1 MVLQALF
8 EPINLV
14 AAVVLSL
21 ISTILYKIY
30 LSPLAH
36 IPGPLIARLTS
47 IWLYS
52 LSYRGIEAST
62 IDNLHKRFG
71 PVVQIAP
78 NEVDIADGALLHLVY
93 VKDGGFLKSSCYK
106 NFDINGFPTLF
117 SALDPTHRATRAK
130 AVIGM
135 FSQTAVR
142 EGKKKLSERVDS
154 MVARLKREKAEADGK
169 PVNVL
174 NIFRSL
180 ALDMATS
187 YLFDKPY
194 NGIEEEKLSA
204 TEFVDNFVGA
214 NKFFYLPNWIY
225 KIVEFVATSLDPKK
239 SDISRSNNMMEKFAA
254 NVVDTAAAALG
265 ESETYQ
271 ARLLKAGISQ
281 EETIAQCLDV
291 MFAGT
296 DAVGM
301 NLSVICCYLSRNPN
315 KYVTYVFVAIRAE
328 AKCIIYYIHYYQKKK
343 KKK

>member
-1 MVLQALF
+1 MVLQTLF
-8 EPINLV
+8 EPINLL
-14 AAVVLSL
+14 AAVVIAL

-30 LSPLAH
+30 LNPLAH
-36 IPGPLIARLTS
+36 IPGPVIARLTS

-62 IDNLHKRFG
+62 VDNLHRRFG

-78 NEVDIADGALLHLVY
+78 NEVDIADGATLHHVY

-142 EGKKKLSERVDS
+142 EGKNVLSDCVDS
-154 MVARLKREKAEADGK
+154 MVVRLKREKAEAHGK
-169 PVNVL
+169 PVDML

-180 ALDMATS
+180 AFDMTTS
-187 YLFDKPY
+187 YLFGKPY

-204 TEFVDNFVGA
+204 TEFVDNFVGTGR
-214 NKFFYLPNWIY
+214 FFYLPNRIY
-225 KIVEFVATSLDPKK
+225 KIVEIVATSLDRKK
-239 SDISRSNNMMEKFAA
+239 SDISRSNNMVEKFAA
-254 NVVDTAAAALG
+254 GVVHTAATLG
-265 ESETYQ
+265 KAETYQ

-281 EETIAQCLDV
+281 EETIAQCLDL

-296 DAVGM
+296 DGVGM
-301 NLSVICCYLSRNPN
+301 NLSVICCYLSRDSR
-315 KYVTYVFVAIRAE
+315 KYVAIRGASV
-328 AKCIIYYIHYYQKKK
+328 CLNNDS
-343 KKK
+343 

>member
-1 MVLQALF
+1 MVLQTLF
-8 EPINLV
+8 EPINLF
-14 AAVVLSL
+14 AAVVITL

-30 LSPLAH
+30 LNPLAH

-62 IDNLHKRFG
+62 VDNLHRRFG

-78 NEVDIADGALLHLVY
+78 NEVDIADGATLHLVY
-93 VKDGGFLKSSCYK
+93 VKDGGLLKSSCYK

-142 EGKKKLSERVDS
+142 EGKNMLSDCVDS
-154 MVARLKREKAEADGK
+154 MVVRLKREKADAHGK
-169 PVNVL
+169 PVDML

-180 ALDMATS
+180 AFDMVTS
-187 YLFDKPY
+187 YLFGKPY
-194 NGIEEEKLSA
+194 NAIEEEKLSA
-204 TEFVDNFVGA
+204 TEFVDNFVEA
-214 NKFFYLPNWIY
+214 NKFFYLPNRVY
-225 KIVEFVATSLDPKK
+225 KIVEIVTTSLDRKK
-239 SDISRSNNMMEKFAA
+239 LDISRSNNMVEKFAA
-254 NVVDTAAAALG
+254 DVVDTAATLG
-265 ESETYQ
+265 KAETYQ

-301 NLSVICCYLSRNPN
+301 NLSVICCHLSRDCK
-315 KYVTYVFVAIRAE
+315 KYV
-328 AKCIIYYIHYYQKKK
+328 AKRGASVCLSNDS
-343 KKK
+343 

>member
-14 AAVVLSL
+14 AAVGLTL
-21 ISTILYKIY
+21 ISTILYRIY

-62 IDNLHKRFG
+62 VDNLHKKFG

-78 NEVDIADGALLHLVY
+78 NEVDIADGAWLHLVY
-93 VKDGGFLKSSCYK
+93 VKDGGLLKSSCYQ

-117 SALDPTHRATRAK
+117 SALDPAHRATRAK

-135 FSQTAVR
+135 FSQTGVR
-142 EGKKKLSERVDS
+142 EGKDKLSECVDR
-154 MVARLKREKAEADGK
+154 MVDRLKREKAEANGK

-180 ALDMATS
+180 AVDMATS
-187 YLFDKPY
+187 YLFDKRY

-214 NKFFYLPNWIY
+214 GRFFYLPNKIY
-225 KIVEFVATSLDPKK
+225 KIVESVVTSLDHKK
-239 SDISRSNNMMEKFAA
+239 LDIARSNDMVEKFAA
-254 NVVDTAAAALG
+254 NVVDTAATTLG
-265 ESETYQ
+265 EKSETYQ
-271 ARLLKAGISQ
+271 ARLLKAGISK
-281 EETIAQCLDV
+281 EETIAQCLDL

-301 NLSVICCYLSRNPN
+301 NLSVICCYLSQNPN
-315 KYVTYVFVAIRAE
+315 KYVCE
-328 AKCIIYYIHYYQKKK
+328 Q
-343 KKK
+343 